1 MAQILEF
8 LVITPF
14 PNNFGS
20 LENALREWQRG
31 FGEVTSESDAAT
43 PALERAR
50 RGALDIREQAMGI
63 QPKRNV
69 VAQGVSAARPLAEIK
84 KAEKATENGPGVSA
98 KIRKAEKSSDDPNA
112 PVPTFDPNEP
122 LRGVDSALDTLRDH
136 YRQLNREQQA
146 ADNAEREY
154 NS

>member
-8 LVITPF
+8 LVVAPF

-20 LENALREWQRG
+20 LEDALREWQRG

-43 PALERAR
+43 PALEAAR

-84 KAEKATENGPGVSA
+84 KADKATENGPGVVA
-98 KIRKAEKSSDDPNA
+98 KIKKAEGASANLNA
-112 PVPTFDPNEP
+112 PVPRFDPNDP
-122 LRGVDSALDTLRDH
+122 LRSAGGAIERLRER
-136 YRQLNREQQA
+136 YRRLNREQQD
-146 ADNAEREY
+146 ADDAEREY

>member
-8 LVITPF
+8 LVVAPF

-20 LENALREWQRG
+20 LEDALREWQRG
-31 FGEVTSESDAAT
+31 FGKVTSESDDAA

-84 KAEKATENGPGVSA
+84 KADKATENGPGVIA
-98 KIRKAEKSSDDPNA
+98 KIKKAEGASDNPNA

-122 LRGVDSALDTLRDH
+122 LRGVNSALDTLRDH